1 MPGARQARV
10 CAWAKMAAMK
20 THRCAGIAGIA
31 LALGVGSAAAQSLRC
46 NAEVVVV
53 GDTRAAVLQKC
64 GQPVLKDSFCRR
76 PETPPDRPMA
86 VPGRVLPC
94 EDVDE
99 WTYNPGYGQFMT
111 AVRIQAGRVS
121 AIVYGERVK

>member
-1 MPGARQARV
+1 MS
-10 CAWAKMAAMK
+10 AMK
-20 THRCAGIAGIA
+20 TNRLAGIVGCV
-31 LALGVGSAAAQSLRC
+31 LALGGGSAAAQSLRC
-46 NAEVVVV
+46 NGEVVAV
-53 GDTRAAVLQKC
+53 GDTRAAVLHKC

-76 PETPPDRPMA
+76 PETPPDRPVA
-86 VPGRVLPC
+86 GPGRALPC

-111 AVRIQAGRVS
+111 TVRILAGKVS